1 MDARKE
7 REDQTGMDR
16 HVLEDIAKAAVAR
29 VGRAAADE
37 AAGEGA
43 AAEDGS
49 WELRTRR
56 PWTYVTPAGVA
67 RRDQGWKLHV
77 SATPLSAPVVLARV
91 VEVLVRRRCS
101 FKFAATLA
109 ELSGLV
115 SREQDRGSVGK
126 FITVYPADDQAATA
140 IAAELHAATL
150 GLPGPPILSDR
161 VYRPGSLVHYRYG
174 VFSAPS
180 VLDNDGSYASRLT
193 APDGTQ
199 VTDKRNAWYSPPS
212 WAPCPFESGQAP
224 VRVSAPAAVL
234 LADRFVVRQ
243 AVRHNAKGG
252 VYLAEDRHTG
262 GQVIIKQARPHVGAR
277 LSGRDER
284 DALRH
289 EWRMLDLFGPLGV
302 TARRVLLFDKDDNLF
317 LAQERL
323 EGTVLSAWAG
333 ERKAEGT
340 DPHWRETVL
349 ALARRLAELVATV
362 HEQGYIVRDLTP
374 NNVIVTGDG
383 DCRLIDLET
392 AAKPGTLIGRT
403 HTPGYAPPEQEQA
416 PAHGPCPGVEA
427 DLYAL
432 GATVFYLV
440 TACQPM
446 LVADQAGQGR
456 SWDSRVRR
464 LVGVAAAGDPVA
476 TELAPLILG
485 LMAEDPARRW
495 DLARAREFL
504 SGLATPDQA
513 GATALGLAASDEAV
527 AAHRLGPAVP
537 DGAGAARWLG
547 PAVPDEAGPAHR
559 PDAAVPGGAALGPVE
574 QDRLLRDGLTY
585 TLRTMS
591 AGSGGARLWPAIGYG
606 ANADPCG
613 VQYGAAGVLD
623 MMASLLGPEATHLP
637 QDLRAHLTTG
647 LRDGA
652 SWMIRRLASEHRP
665 SPGLYF
671 GRAGMAWALHAAGAA
686 LDDHDVRSAGLDLAL
701 GLPVSWPN
709 PDICHGLAG
718 TGTALLHL
726 WHATGDPAFRDRASA
741 CADELLA
748 VARRT
753 PDTVLWTIPKDFDS
767 GLAGVTHYGFAHG
780 VAGIGAYLLAAGVAL
795 GREDCLETAVTAG
808 RTLMD
813 AADYHGEAAWWGE
826 GPHGGAKMP
835 HWCNG
840 SSGIGTFL
848 VRLHATT
855 GDRQALEVARAAAAA
870 VHGHRLR
877 SGTAACHG
885 LAGDGQFLLDLAEL
899 AGEPVYREQAEEL
912 AAVLWARATLR
923 DGLLVVPDE
932 NALDV
937 TFGWNTGLAGVL
949 AFLLRLR
956 HGGARPWMADAP
968 ILAPRALAT
977 AGGRA

>member
-1 MDARKE
+1 M
-7 REDQTGMDR
+7 REDQTGVDR
-16 HVLEDIAKAAVAR
+16 HVLEDVAKAAL
-29 VGRAAADE
+29 GRAAA
-37 AAGEGA
+37 GEQGA
-43 AAEDGS
+43 NEEDA

-56 PWTYVTPAGVA
+56 PWTYVTPAGA
-67 RRDQGWKLHV
+67 ANRAQGWKLHV
-77 SATPLSAPVVLARV
+77 SATPLSAPVVLARA
-91 VEVLVRRRCS
+91 VEVLARHRCS

-115 SREQDRGSVGK
+115 AREQDRGSVGK
-126 FITVYPADDQAATA
+126 FITVYPPDDRAATV
-140 IAAELHAATL
+140 IAEELHAATL

-161 VYRPGSLVHYRYG
+161 AYRPGSLVHYRYG

-180 VLDNDGSYASRLT
+180 VLDNDGSYASQLT
-193 APDGTQ
+193 APDGTR
-199 VTDKRNAWYSPPS
+199 VTDKRNAWYSPPP

-224 VRVSAPAAVL
+224 VRVAAPQAVL

-252 VYLAEDRHTG
+252 VFLAEDRDTG
-262 GQVIIKQARPHVGAR
+262 GNVIVKQARPHVGAR
-277 LSGRDER
+277 LNGHDER

-302 TARRVLLFDKDDNLF
+302 TARKVTLFDKDDNLF
-317 LAQERL
+317 LVQERI
-323 EGTVLSAWAG
+323 EGTALTVWAG
-333 ERKAEGT
+333 ERGAEGP

-349 ALARRLAELVATV
+349 RLVGRLADLVATV
-362 HEQGYIVRDLTP
+362 HERGYIVRDLTP
-374 NNVIVTGDG
+374 NNIIVTEDG

-392 AAKPGTLIGRT
+392 AARPGALVGRT
-403 HTPGYAPPEQEQA
+403 HTPGYAPPEQENA
-416 PAHGPCPGVEA
+416 PALGPCPGVEV

-446 LVADQAGQGR
+446 LVKDQDEHAR
-456 SWDSRVRR
+456 PWDSRVRT
-464 LVGVAAAGDPVA
+464 LVDVAVAGDPVA
-476 TELAPLILG
+476 TELAPMILG

-495 DLARAREFL
+495 DLARVRTFL
-504 SGLATPDQA
+504 DGLTTAPDA
-513 GATALGLAASDEAV
+513 GKGYRLAV
-527 AAHRLGPAVP
+527 A
-537 DGAGAARWLG
+537 D
-547 PAVPDEAGPAHR
+547 
-559 PDAAVPGGAALGPVE
+559 
-574 QDRLLRDGLTY
+574 QDRLLRDGLAY
-585 TLRTMS
+585 SLRTM
-591 AGSGGARLWPAIGYG
+591 GGEARLWPSTGYG

-613 VQYGAAGVLD
+613 VQYGAAGVLQL
-623 MMASLLGPEATHLP
+623 MASAMGTFP
-637 QDLRAHLTTG
+637 QEPLTTA

-652 SWMIRRLASEHRP
+652 NWMINRLASERRP

-671 GRAGMAWALHAAGAA
+671 GRAGMAWALYDAGTA
-686 LDDHDVRSAGLDLAL
+686 LDDHDIRSAGLDLAL
-701 GLPVSWPN
+701 DLPVSWPN

-726 WHATGDPAFRDRASA
+726 WNATGDTRFRDRASD
-741 CADELLA
+741 CADELLK
-748 VARRT
+748 VAQRT
-753 PDTVLWTIPKDFDS
+753 PDTVLWPIPRDFDS
-767 GLAGVTHYGFAHG
+767 ALAGVVHYGFAHG

-795 GREDCLETAVTAG
+795 GREDCLETAVAAG
-808 RTLMD
+808 RTLLD
-813 AADYHGEAAWWGE
+813 AVDYHGEAAWWGE

-848 VRLHATT
+848 VRLHTVT
-855 GDRQALEVARAAAAA
+855 GDWDALEVARAAARA

-899 AGEPVYREQAEEL
+899 ADDPIYQEQAEEL
-912 AAVLWARATLR
+912 AAVLWTRATVR

-932 NALDV
+932 NALEV

-956 HGGARPWMADAP
+956 HGGPRPWMVSNEVSA
-968 ILAPRALAT
+968 R
-977 AGGRA
+977 